1 MTSCVLAKIVIAA
14 LPYATD
20 ALAPVISEETIN
32 YHYGK
37 HYQTYVDNLNAKI
50 ENTEWE
56 GMCLEELVKNVPEG
70 PLFNNAGQALNHQ
83 LYFLQFRPESQ
94 AKTEPSEKMRQKID
108 EAFGSVEKMKQTM
121 SQSAGALFGSGWV
134 WLESDDAGKLSIS
147 LYANGDNPVR
157 HNRHPLVGVDVWEHA
172 YYLDWQNRRTAHVD
186 ALWKIID
193 WSVVE
198 ERMPK

>member
-1 MTSCVLAKIVIAA
+1 MTSCVLAKIVIAT
-14 LPYATD
+14 LPYATN

-50 ENTEWE
+50 ANTEWE

-83 LYFLQFRPESQ
+83 LYFLQFRPAEQ
-94 AKTEPSEKMRQKID
+94 AVTEPSEKMTKKIN

-121 SQSAGALFGSGWV
+121 TSSAGALFGSGWI
-134 WLESDDAGKLSIS
+134 WLEADDNSRLYIS
-147 LYANGDNPVR
+147 SYANGDNPVR
-157 HNRHPLVGVDVWEHA
+157 HGRHPIIGVDVWEHA

-193 WSVVE
+193 WNVVE

>member
-121 SQSAGALFGSGWV
+121 NQSAGALFGSGWV